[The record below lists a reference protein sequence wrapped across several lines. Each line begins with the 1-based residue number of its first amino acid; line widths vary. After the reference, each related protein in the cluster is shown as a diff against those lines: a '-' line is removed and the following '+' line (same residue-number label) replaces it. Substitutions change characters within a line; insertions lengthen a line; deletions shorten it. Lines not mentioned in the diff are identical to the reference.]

1 MSKAIGKLQDELNA
15 ALEDINASLLIIE
28 AKRNHLIEGLAWSD
42 TEKAI
47 KLSCELVQRL
57 QDEYVPAVKVLSII
71 ERLIDTKDY
80 LRGGCEFFDFRSF
93 NKMAYEGC
101 K

>member
-1 MSKAIGKLQDELNA
+1 MSKAIGKLQDEYL
-15 ALEDINASLLIIE
+15 
-28 AKRNHLIEGLAWSD
+28 
-42 TEKAI
+42 
-47 KLSCELVQRL
+47 
-57 QDEYVPAVKVLSII
+57 PAVKVLSII
-71 ERLIDTKDY
+71 ERLMDTKDY